1 MRTGWFGKGR
11 LRGSEEEN
19 LCFLG
24 FFLFFFCVCVCSRYC
39 ICNGFNC
46 RFCSLLVMK
55 QVKVGE
61 PEELMLSWFV
71 LGGLVLISREQALPN
86 TVVLG
91 CVFLGVGLFFLNK

>member
-1 MRTGWFGKGR
+1 M
-11 LRGSEEEN
+11 
-19 LCFLG
+19 
-24 FFLFFFCVCVCSRYC
+24 
-39 ICNGFNC
+39 
-46 RFCSLLVMK
+46 
-55 QVKVGE
+55 GE